1 MTRKINRKIIVFC
14 ALAISLLIAVFVVLY
29 IAVLNKSNSQEQ
41 INETIETAVE
51 NTEAKDTTIMSTVP
65 APQDVYQIIRD
76 EGLIID
82 SNGNVVDADGVIYT
96 VVNGAIKIMHNGNIY
111 TVSVSTI
118 RDFNSSADTVS
129 DKDTASS
136 KSDINND
143 INNSNSS
150 SGNVPQKREQTQ
162 SAASETPNIPQ
173 QPVVSETPE
182 VVQRPTSKPNG
193 SENKEVSSDIRMNY
207 RSLTVNKGDIFN
219 LTLIGA
225 GNSVNWNVSE
235 GIVRLYEKDG
245 NKCSFVA
252 QQSGSTEISALYNGQ
267 KYICLINII

>member
-76 EGLIID
+76 EGLMID

-111 TVSVSTI
+111 TISVSTI

-143 INNSNSS
+143 INSSNSS

-162 SAASETPNIPQ
+162 SA
-173 QPVVSETPE
+173 VSYTH
-182 VVQRPTSKPNG
+182 
-193 SENKEVSSDIRMNY
+193 
-207 RSLTVNKGDIFN
+207 
-219 LTLIGA
+219 LTLPTKA
-225 GNSVNWNVSE
+225 
-235 GIVRLYEKDG
+235 
-245 NKCSFVA
+245 
-252 QQSGSTEISALYNGQ
+252 
-267 KYICLINII
+267 